1 MTFEKA
7 GRAMSECSMRSAER
21 KTGRGKLW
29 SFCILPSALCI
40 LAACQKTTPAPPPPP
55 AAAPPAIT
63 QTVPPPAPAPAPPAV
78 TIDDVRKLKD
88 RPAEYEAALNA
99 LVDSAAPATKGR
111 ALALLGLF
119 YASQKQN
126 DSAIKALSLA
136 ADADPLVAPWLR
148 LRVAELQRATG
159 RNDDAVVTLRS
170 ILSAAAAP
178 PRSDTGG
185 MAAALH

>member
-1 MTFEKA
+1 
-7 GRAMSECSMRSAER
+7 MSECSMRSAKR
-21 KTGRGKLW
+21 RTGWGKLW

-55 AAAPPAIT
+55 AAAPPAVT
-63 QTVPPPAPAPAPPAV
+63 QTVPPPAPAPPAV
-78 TIDDVRKLKD
+78 TIDDVRKRKD

-99 LVDSAAPATKGR
+99 LVDSAAPTTKGR

-148 LRVAELQRATG
+148 LRVAELQRAAG

-170 ILSAAAAP
+170 ILSAAATP
-178 PRSDTGG
+178 PRSDSGG
-185 MAAALH
+185 MAAALQI